1 MVLFNVYNYFSKI
14 NPLVTRRHIYAS
26 IVMACISDLR
36 SKKKQ
41 NYSILYVL
49 KTLRLS
55 LKIW

>member
-14 NPLVTRRHIYAS
+14 NPLVTRRHNAS

-55 LKIW
+55 LKI